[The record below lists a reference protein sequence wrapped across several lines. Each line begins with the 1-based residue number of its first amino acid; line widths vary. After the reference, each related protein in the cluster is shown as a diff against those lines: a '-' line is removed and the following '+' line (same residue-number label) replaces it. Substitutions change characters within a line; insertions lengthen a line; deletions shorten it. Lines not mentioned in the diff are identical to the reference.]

1 MPQRHPRQGSRT
13 AILAVCLLTG
23 LAALGGGGPSGAA
36 GSTPAAGL
44 EVAPGVY
51 LAAASDSPVPA
62 ARPPSLPAPHRFI
75 VGGQPGNIARWPWQ
89 VSLGYLPASRT
100 NDWKNHS
107 CGGSLVAPTIVVTAA
122 HCVTLGP
129 NRDFKPPSDFRVIT
143 GRTKLSS
150 SQGQAHALAGY
161 YYFTDGSGQPLWDPE
176 TMEWDVVFLQLAT
189 PSNQPTIKIAG
200 PGEAGTWLPG
210 YRSFVTGWGVTSE
223 DAERGPDVLRQ
234 ARIRMISDSKCD
246 SVYGPVLMPS
256 VMACAGDLAGGVDA
270 CAGDSGGPLVVPVAG
285 GGYRLVGDVS
295 FGAGCGTR
303 GVPGVYGRLASDP
316 IRGALKEGVEAVTG
330 VNVVGSGATGL
341 NTFGFGRRVQYPR
354 SGTAHVFVRV
364 PGRGVVS
371 LAGTKRV
378 RAAQAYP
385 VQSGSLALEVRA
397 RGKARR
403 HLDRAG
409 SANVTAKVTYEAIA
423 SSAPRTKSTRVR
435 LLKRT
440 APRR

>member
-1 MPQRHPRQGSRT
+1 MPERHPREGSRA

-23 LAALGGGGPSGAA
+23 LAALGGGAPSGAA

-44 EVAPGVY
+44 EVAPGIY
-51 LAAASDSPVPA
+51 LAAASGGPAPA
-62 ARPPSLPAPHRFI
+62 APQSSVTPPHRFI
-75 VGGQPGNIARWPWQ
+75 VGGQPGKIGRWPWQ
-89 VSLGYLPASRT
+89 VSLGYLPISRT

-122 HCVTLGP
+122 HCVTLGA
-129 NRDFKPPSDFRVIT
+129 NRDFKPASDFRVVT

-150 SQGQAHALAGY
+150 GQGQVHALAGY
-161 YYFTDGSGQPLWDPE
+161 DYFTDSTGQPLWNPE
-176 TMEWDVVFLQLAT
+176 TMAWDVVFLQLAT

-223 DAERGPDVLRQ
+223 DADRGPDVLRQ

-246 SVYGPVLMPS
+246 SVYGPALVPS

-270 CAGDSGGPLVVPVAG
+270 CAGDSGGPLVVPIAG

-295 FGAGCGTR
+295 FGVGCGAR
-303 GVPGVYGRLASDP
+303 GIPGVYGRLASDP
-316 IRGALKEGVEAVTG
+316 IRGALQEGIEAVSG

-341 NTFGFGRRVQYPR
+341 NTFSFGRRVQYPT
-354 SGTAHVFVRV
+354 SGTARMFVRV
-364 PGRGVVS
+364 PGRGIVS
-371 LAGTKRV
+371 LAGTGRV
-378 RAAQAYP
+378 RPAQAYP
-385 VQSGSLALEVRA
+385 VQSGSVALEVRA

-403 HLDRAG
+403 QLDREG
-409 SANVTAKVTYEAIA
+409 SANVTARVTYESIA
-423 SSAPRTKSTRVR
+423 SGAPRTKSTRVR